1 MSVSANNAIVA
12 FGEESAWELRAG
24 LRAAQD
30 RKVKATRPGRIAK
43 GDAPKV
49 RPLIESTV
57 QVALAATLV
66 ALMQKRPR
74 NPSRQNLELR
84 G

>member
-1 MSVSANNAIVA
+1 MSVSAKNAIA
-12 FGEESAWELRAG
+12 WHSA
-24 LRAAQD
+24 
-30 RKVKATRPGRIAK
+30 RKVHGSFAGAARGSGSEINAARPGRIAK
-43 GDAPKV
+43 VDAPKV

-57 QVALAATLV
+57 QVALAAALV